1 MRKAAMLNLND
12 LVQSAQGGQAV
23 DNLARRFGLSPEQAQ
38 SAINAL
44 LPAFEMGMQNKIQSG
59 TAGAVLSHLGT
70 AGPSNAYN
78 DPAATQSP
86 ATVAHGGSILGSLF
100 GGGGTTT
107 QVAQQAAAASGLPA
121 SILQAML
128 PVIASMIMSGVLHSA
143 QNGAFGG
150 ALSSILSS
158 VLGGQ
163 QGGQGS
169 IVGQGRGGAPT
180 PAPMPQDQ
188 PSEGGLGGII
198 GSVLG
203 GLFGGAGPQAESAPL
218 NQGQSTP
225 ESTLQDLSRMFQ
237 AGTPSAPDHE
247 AELANILGSR

>member
-1 MRKAAMLNLND
+1 MLNLND

-23 DNLARRFGLSPEQAQ
+23 DNLASRFGLSPEQAQ
-38 SAINAL
+38 SAISAL
-44 LPAFEMGMQNKIQSG
+44 LPAFEMGMQNNIQSG

-70 AGPSNAYN
+70 AGASNAFN

-107 QVAQQAAAASGLPA
+107 QVAQQAANASGLPA
-121 SILQAML
+121 SVIQAML

-143 QNGAFGG
+143 RTGGLGG
-150 ALSSILSS
+150 ALSSILGS

-163 QGGQGS
+163 PGGQGP
-169 IVGQGRGGAPT
+169 IVGQGRGGVAPL
-180 PAPMPQDQ
+180 PREQ
-188 PSEGGLGGII
+188 PSDGGLGGML

-203 GLFGGAGPQAESAPL
+203 GLFGGGDPQAASAQAL
-218 NQGQSTP
+218 NEGQATS
-225 ESTLQDLSRMFQ
+225 ESTLQELSRVFQ
-237 AGTPSAPDHE
+237 AGTPSAPSHE
-247 AELANILGSR
+247 AQLANILGR

>member
-1 MRKAAMLNLND
+1 MLNLND

-23 DNLARRFGLSPEQAQ
+23 DNLASRFGLSPQQAQ
-38 SAINAL
+38 SAINAV
-44 LPAFEMGMQNKIQSG
+44 LPAFEMGMQNKIQNG

-70 AGPSNAYN
+70 AGPSNAFN

-107 QVAQQAAAASGLPA
+107 QVAQQAANASGIPA
-121 SILQAML
+121 SIIQAML
-128 PVIASMIMSGVLHSA
+128 PVIASMIMSGVMHSA
-143 QNGAFGG
+143 QTGAFGG
-150 ALSSILSS
+150 ALSSILGS

-163 QGGQGS
+163 QAGQGS
-169 IVGQGRGGAPT
+169 IVGQGRGGVAPSPT
-180 PAPMPQDQ
+180 PLPQDQ
-188 PSEGGLGGII
+188 PSEGGLGGMI

-203 GLFGGAGPQAESAPL
+203 GLFGGAGPQATSAPL
-218 NQGQSTP
+218 NEGESTP

-237 AGTPSAPDHE
+237 AGTPSAPAHE
-247 AELANILGSR
+247 AQLANILGR